1 MVQFFWQD
9 NVVGVSNSLSECMD
23 VMLAADS
30 KDQSQTCL
38 ISPRW
43 SYMCSTDDRL
53 AELWVRLQQEKR
65 KEQLEALEK
74 AIVAKE
80 TTWQRLNGGQ
90 GKINE
95 IKARF
100 DQELKQL
107 QDQRDEL
114 QAERSQLIRVTQHLP
129 SVITPI

>member
-1 MVQFFWQD
+1 
-9 NVVGVSNSLSECMD
+9 
-23 VMLAADS
+23 MLW
-30 KDQSQTCL
+30 
-38 ISPRW
+38 I
-43 SYMCSTDDRL
+43 
-53 AELWVRLQQEKR
+53 RLQQEKR

-80 TTWQRLNGGQ
+80 ATWQRLNGGQ
-90 GKINE
+90 GKISE

-114 QAERSQLIRVTQHLP
+114 QAERSQLIRVSQCRPCHQFMCMHRCLACLTEEIELKRSIYTCALDLQQK
-129 SVITPI
+129 SVC